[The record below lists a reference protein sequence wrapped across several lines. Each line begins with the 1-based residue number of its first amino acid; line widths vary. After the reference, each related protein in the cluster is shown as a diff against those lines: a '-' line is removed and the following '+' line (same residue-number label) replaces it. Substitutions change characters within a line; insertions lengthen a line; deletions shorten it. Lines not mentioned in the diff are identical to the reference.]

1 MRLLCVDFG
10 DQRTGLATGDMITGL
25 VSPAGV
31 LEIPVRIEGG
41 AALIRACA
49 AAAREHDAR
58 ALVVGLPL
66 NMDDSEGPRARLV
79 RGLAQRLCD
88 ATGLEV
94 HLQDERLS
102 SVQAD
107 WTMQRSGLSRGQ
119 KKSRRDALAAAT
131 ILGDFFARQRTQ
143 ATRQEPNDDRPA

>member
-1 MRLLCVDFG
+1 MDFG
-10 DQRTGLATGDMITGL
+10 DQRTGLATGDLITGL

-31 LEIPVRIEGG
+31 LEIPVRNEGG
-41 AALIRACA
+41 DALIRACA

-58 ALVVGLPL
+58 MIVVGLPL

-88 ATGLEV
+88 AAGLEV
-94 HLQDERLS
+94 HMQDERLS
-102 SVQAD
+102 TAQAD

-119 KKSRRDALAAAT
+119 KKHRRDALAAAT
-131 ILGDFFARQRTQ
+131 ILNDYLARRREESRRSD
-143 ATRQEPNDDRPA
+143 AEDSGAP